1 MNLKYFI
8 LSFFVVLVTFSC
20 EVNNQ
25 KAENKND
32 DLYAKNLA
40 TAKKFFELFKTED
53 TEAQKPLICPGVTH
67 YPPFYGSEPVKY
79 DGFISG
85 NKAWMDNFDDIT
97 YDARVWLP
105 GTDSLGVKN
114 GSVRTY
120 GTWSAKSMANGK
132 TIKVRAYHYFDF
144 NGAGQI
150 HEIGDFFD
158 ASGVMNAAMASS
170 EK

>member
-1 MNLKYFI
+1 MNIKNLI
-8 LSFFVVLVTFSC
+8 LSFFIALVAFSC
-20 EVNNQ
+20 VVNNQ
-25 KAENKND
+25 KVYDKSD
-32 DLYAKNLA
+32 DLYTKNLA
-40 TAKKFFELFKTED
+40 TAKKFFELFLTED

-79 DGFISG
+79 DGFVSG
-85 NKAWMDNFDDIT
+85 NKAWMDNFDDIR

-105 GTDSLGVKN
+105 GTDSLGVKD

-120 GTWSAKSMANGK
+120 GTWSAKSMANGI

-158 ASGVMNAAMASS
+158 ASGVMNAAMASN
-170 EK
+170 